1 MSRVASSQ
9 LGLQSGHPFTPIRL
23 LCSGEWVPVDDIYW
37 CPVHRCIAVPL
48 SGLMGCQYIYT
59 RLVAWWWPPPSP
71 SWHTALLHTNLV
83 TCSTSQ
89 AGLSL
94 DWLGTNQIYC
104 AIIVMLAKMLCSWRC
119 NGMWILPVCGC
130 FLLNPSRPSEAYIDG
145 LVRVCSIPSALVMEM
160 LQSCSGPA
168 MYA

>member
-1 MSRVASSQ
+1 MVMHPKPENSHQGMSRVASSQ

-71 SWHTALLHTNLV
+71 SCPDTHPYYIPTWLPVLPRRLAYHWTDWEPTKSNVQLLSCWQQFYVH
-83 TCSTSQ
+83 
-89 AGLSL
+89 G
-94 DWLGTNQIYC
+94 
-104 AIIVMLAKMLCSWRC
+104 IVMACEFCLRVGVSCWTDHGRLKLISMAW
-119 NGMWILPVCGC
+119 CGC
-130 FLLNPSRPSEAYIDG
+130 AVSP
-145 LVRVCSIPSALVMEM
+145 VH
-160 LQSCSGPA
+160 
-168 MYA
+168 